1 MCPRQEGG
9 FVMTTRILTLESLK
23 NVSLEDLMA
32 RVLREQQTLTIQV
45 SNEQEIVITP
55 QKKLKPLPVLEGY
68 IPEGWREAI
77 YDLG

>member
-1 MCPRQEGG
+1 
-9 FVMTTRILTLESLK
+9 MTTRILTLESLK